1 MNITSFIESV
11 CVYIYSKWKII
22 ATVTLVIFLLFI
34 VILFFLWVGIS
45 YYILKWFRRN
55 IDDNFYYENYTS
67 KCKKYMIQYGDLPIK
82 NIYVVKQP
90 ASKFS
95 IFLLNLSTFYK
106 YDKEVELYVKKNKG
120 TPFIASHTYMVVE
133 VELPNK
139 FRKHIKIEKTDSIN
153 ITLNYKKEENQE
165 MIKINCKKNKHTIN
179 KILRT
184 TEKRVKSMKYFN
196 WNLCN
201 NNCHHFTQELLKSI
215 TKKNERYLYLTQHD
229 FFEKF
234 NITDL
239 SLHMVNCIINS
250 YSILQEFLH

>member
-1 MNITSFIESV
+1 MNITSFIER
-11 CVYIYSKWKII
+11 VYGYISRKWKII
-22 ATVTLVIFLLFI
+22 VTITLLIFLFFI
-34 VILFFLWVGIS
+34 LIGFFLWVGIT

-55 IDDNFYYENYTS
+55 IDDNLYHSDYTS
-67 KCKKYMIQYGDLPIK
+67 KCKKYMMQYGDLPIK

-90 ASKFS
+90 VSKFT
-95 IFLLNLSTFYK
+95 IFLLNLSTFYN
-106 YDKEVELYVKKNKG
+106 YDKEVELYVKKNNG
-120 TPFIASHTYMVVE
+120 TPFIASHIYMVVE

-153 ITLNYKKEENQE
+153 ITLNYKKDEIQE

-196 WNLCN
+196 WHLCK
-201 NNCHHFTQELLKSI
+201 NNCHNFTQELLKSI
-215 TKKNERYLYLTQHD
+215 TKKNERYLYLMQHD

-250 YSILQEFLH
+250 YSILQEFLY